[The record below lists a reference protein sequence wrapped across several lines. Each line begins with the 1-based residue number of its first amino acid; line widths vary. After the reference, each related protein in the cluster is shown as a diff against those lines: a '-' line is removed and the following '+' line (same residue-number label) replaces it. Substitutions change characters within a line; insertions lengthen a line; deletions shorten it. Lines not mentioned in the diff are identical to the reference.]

1 MDPWLKADNRDL
13 INLFYMR
20 TIEWLAGGGGPHY
33 WVDKLFLWSVG
44 SWDVMGLNQD
54 SYSEEGM
61 FFLPDVA
68 YKIAD
73 HNYKAN
79 ARIDAAAAAVA
90 VAGPAA
96 AKPTSGTTA
105 AAGVPVTR

>member
-1 MDPWLKADNRDL
+1 MDPWVKPDNREL

-33 WVDKLFLWSVG
+33 WVDKLFLWSIG

-54 SYSEEGM
+54 SYSDEGM

-79 ARIDAAAAAVA
+79 QRISATGGAAAATAV
-90 VAGPAA
+90 
-96 AKPTSGTTA
+96 TSASSTATA
-105 AAGVPVTR
+105 ASERVTR